1 MRGWLKATIAL
12 VVLAG
17 LLVGADRIA
26 VGVAEDEAADQ
37 LVKSGQMS
45 KRPDVTIEGFPFLT
59 QVLSKKL
66 DDVRISS
73 DGLTVQNDGKQVAL
87 HSFQARLSGVEVG
100 GNLKSATVD
109 SGSGSGVITYQDLAQ
124 LLPPASQLMGGAPLP
139 GGANSRL
146 SLSYGGPGKVKASLG
161 PVSVG
166 EATVHNQGN
175 TITVDGLKLSSL
187 AEMFAGLTNRKVE
200 PASFTLD
207 SMPAGLQLAGK
218 DGVTP
223 LPDGLQLS
231 FEGKGV
237 KLLG

>member
-1 MRGWLKATIAL
+1 MRGWLKATIGLA
-12 VVLAG
+12 VLAG

-37 LVKSGQMS
+37 LVKNGRMS
-45 KRPDVTIEGFPFLT
+45 QRPDVTIEGFPFLT
-59 QVLSKKL
+59 QVISKKL

-73 DGLTVQNDGKQVAL
+73 DGLTVQNNGQQVAL
-87 HSFQARLSGVEVG
+87 HSFKAKLSGVEVSDSM
-100 GNLKSATVD
+100 NSATVD
-109 SGSGSGVITYQDLAQ
+109 SGAGSGVITYQDLAQ
-124 LLPPASQLMGGAPLP
+124 LLPPASQLMGGASLP
-139 GGANSRL
+139 VGGNARL

-187 AEMFAGLTNRKVE
+187 AEMFAGLGNRKVE

-207 SMPAGLQLAGK
+207 SMPAGLQLAAK